1 MFLKLF
7 GSIAGTLAAYALYK
21 IAGIAYQELSFP
33 LRHLTGPKANHKQLM
48 RDMAN
53 GAILEEQWILQYG
66 KTFKYPFFFGLSRIY
81 TLDTKALNHIMT
93 NHFIWQR
100 PPYSIYF
107 LSLIVGPGVLVTEG
121 DRHRRQRKIMN
132 PAFGPTQIKELTSI
146 FLQKS
151 AEVRTSFSVVNSSQM
166 RDIWL
171 SQSTTDSM
179 RVDVLSWLNKTTLDI
194 IGLAGFDCT
203 FNSLNSSQ
211 PTELAAAFSATMRAT
226 SALSLFD
233 IVRAWFPV
241 FRFIPTKFTTMTGIS
256 QATMQRI
263 GREIIGGTKA
273 EMAEN
278 GGFGTG
284 GGGRDLLSLL
294 MRANTAK
301 DVPESQRLS
310 EEEVLA
316 QVPTFLAAG
325 HETTST
331 GTTWA
336 LFALSQNIPAQT
348 RLRAELLALDTDT
361 PTMDELNA
369 LPYLDWVVRES
380 LRLNPPV
387 VSTGRVATQDD
398 VIPLDTPWVDKNG
411 VSHTTLP
418 VRKGQ
423 QVIIPIMP
431 MNRDKSIWG
440 ADAAEFIPERWDSSI
455 SVPISNTI
463 PGVWGQILTFLGGP
477 RACIGYRFAIIEM
490 KCLLFTLIRAF
501 EFELA
506 VPVDDIGRKISVVQH
521 PMLKSEPEMG
531 AQMPLV
537 VKPYIVRA

>member
-53 GAILEEQWILQYG
+53 GAILQEQWIHQYG
-66 KTFKYPFFFGLSRIY
+66 KTFKYPFFFG
-81 TLDTKALNHIMT
+81 
-93 NHFIWQR
+93 
-100 PPYSIYF
+100 
-107 LSLIVGPGVLVTEG
+107 GVLVTEG

-151 AEVRTSFSVVNSSQM
+151 AEM

-194 IGLAGFDCT
+194 IGLAGFDYT

-211 PTELAAAFSATMRAT
+211 PTELAAAFSATTRAT

-233 IVRAWFPV
+233 IIRAW
-241 FRFIPTKFTTMTGIS
+241 PTKFTTMTGIS

-263 GREIIGGTKA
+263 GREIIGGSKA

-278 GGFGTG
+278 GGVSNG
-284 GGGRDLLSLL
+284 
-294 MRANTAK
+294 
-301 DVPESQRLS
+301 
-310 EEEVLA
+310 
-316 QVPTFLAAG
+316 
-325 HETTST
+325 T

-348 RLRAELLALDTDT
+348 RLRAELLALDSDT
-361 PTMDELNA
+361 PTMDQLNA
-369 LPYLDWVVRES
+369 LP
-380 LRLNPPV
+380 LNPPV
-387 VSTGRVATQDD
+387 VSTGAVATQDD

-411 VSHTTLP
+411 ILIQRYRP
-418 VRKGQ
+418 VKKGQ

-521 PMLKSEPEMG
+521 PMLKSEPEAG

-537 VKPYIVRA
+537 VKPYIVHA